1 MITYEWN
8 CRTLDT
14 YPTASDSQDPV
25 NTQNDVVFNL
35 KNCKYSYALLEQQ
48 PKEVQ
53 AKIKSVPTIIV
64 LKDGRPVRQYQANL
78 MLKLNIRQEE
88 LQEYINEINGK

>member
-1 MITYEWN
+1 MYSQVEVIQINATWN
-8 CRTLDT
+8 K
-14 YPTASDSQDPV
+14 
-25 NTQNDVVFNL
+25 QNDVVFNL

-48 PKEVQ
+48 PKEIQ

-78 MLKLNIRQEE
+78 MLKLMVKEEE
-88 LQEYINEINGK
+88 LQAYINSIK

>member
-1 MITYEWN
+1 MYSQVEVIQINASWN
-8 CRTLDT
+8 K
-14 YPTASDSQDPV
+14 
-25 NTQNDVVFNL
+25 QNDAILNL

-78 MLKLNIRQEE
+78 MLRLEVKQEE
-88 LQEYINEINGK
+88 LQAYINSIK

>member
-1 MITYEWN
+1 MFSQVEVIQINATWN
-8 CRTLDT
+8 K
-14 YPTASDSQDPV
+14 
-25 NTQNDVVFNL
+25 QNDVVFNL

-48 PKEVQ
+48 PKEIQ

-78 MLKLNIRQEE
+78 MLKLMVKEEE
-88 LQEYINEINGK
+88 LQAYINSIK